1 MNKDRLRKQIE
12 EQTQEYLDGGGAIET
27 VPRIVFCPRHMEWA
41 RRRGWD
47 YTPWRLRGFPL
58 GGEYTNEGGDG
69 TLFSRIGEGCYLTK
83 PNKPE
88 GASF

>member
-1 MNKDRLRKQIE
+1 MNKERLRKQIE

-47 YTPWRLRGFPL
+47 YTPWALRGFPV
-58 GGEYTNEGGDG
+58 GGEWSNEGGDG
-69 TLFSRIGEGCYLTK
+69 QFYERLAEGCYMTK
-83 PNKPE
+83 ANLVPKN
-88 GASF
+88 GD